1 MAANVLRSW
10 LDGQRDRVLWIEFDD
25 YARRVFA
32 GNPPDWLKQATRCAN
47 TLGQAR
53 SVIRTEVLSIDVLAP
68 VRALLAAG
76 DGDDA
81 VERVRAAL
89 ADAQARAFTS
99 EVLDALAHKFA
110 QELDLVLALT
120 SPRDLLAAC
129 GMAEPGFDELDDV
142 TMALS
147 DLVRSFSEKPIAALL
162 LKRAAAEPV
171 SADEAD
177 AYATLVGSAQHY
189 RWVTA
194 LAQTAAAPATGAI
207 DGLDVDVL
215 LYPELEAAAL
225 AAVADSGVRCGG
237 GLPGTYWTAA
247 AAQATPAGGVL
258 YGAVPETAQ
267 PELVLERVKALLT

>member
-10 LDGQRDRVLWIEFDD
+10 LDGSRERVLWIEFDD

-32 GNPPDWLKQATRCAN
+32 GNPADWLKQATRCAN

-53 SVIRTEVLSIDVLAP
+53 SVIKSEVLSIDALAP

-76 DGDDA
+76 GDGDA

-89 ADAQARAFTS
+89 GDPGARAFTT

-110 QELDLVLALT
+110 QELDLVLKLT

-129 GMAEPGFDELDDV
+129 GVPEPGFDELDDV

-147 DLVRSFSEKPIAALL
+147 DLVRSFAEKPIAGLL
-162 LKRAAAEPV
+162 LERAADEPV
-171 SADEAD
+171 GTDEAD

-189 RWVTA
+189 RWVSVI
-194 LAQTAAAPATGAI
+194 AQTASQPATGAI
-207 DGLDVDVL
+207 DGLDVDLL

-225 AAVADSGVRCGG
+225 ATLADSGLRCGG
-237 GLPGTYWTAA
+237 GLPGAYWTAA
-247 AAQATPAGGVL
+247 SAQAAPARGVL

-267 PELVLERVKALLT
+267 PELVLERVKALLV